1 MANDGLLLVNFGA
14 LQQASADIQ
23 KAVSTMQSQLDDIER
38 AAGPLVST
46 WEGDAQQAY
55 AARQAKWR
63 SASQD
68 LTQILQN
75 IKSAVDQ
82 SCQDYVDTE
91 KQATQRFQ

>member
-23 KAVSTMQSQLDDIER
+23 KAVSSMQSQLDDIER

-55 AARQAKWR
+55 AGRQAKWR

-82 SCQDYVDTE
+82 SAQDYISTE
-91 KQATQRFQ
+91 KQAAQRFE